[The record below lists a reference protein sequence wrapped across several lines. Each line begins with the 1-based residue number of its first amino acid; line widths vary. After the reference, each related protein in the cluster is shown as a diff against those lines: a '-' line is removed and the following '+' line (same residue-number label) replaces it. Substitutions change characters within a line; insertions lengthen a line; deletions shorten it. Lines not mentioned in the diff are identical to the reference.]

1 MAPNSERTE
10 GLQVKLS
17 TEMLARI
24 DDFRFAQR
32 LPSRAAAIRNLLWRG
47 LEVNDEQRAS
57 GPDTSHSRTRRVRQ

>member
-32 LPSRAAAIRNLLWRG
+32 LPSRAAAIRNAFVAR
-47 LEVNDEQRAS
+47 S
-57 GPDTSHSRTRRVRQ
+57 